1 MQELGNHN
9 REGLGR
15 KSNRRLSIVF
25 LLAISLM
32 MFSFS
37 LYGAQASVF
46 EKARATL
53 LDAAEPVL
61 SLFSAPIRWA
71 DNRFGDITDYFNYLE
86 QNKRLREENAELRVW
101 MNEAVTLRQQVAY
114 YEQLLDVRMET
125 AAAPIDAR
133 VVGEAGGPYRRALII
148 NAGRDQSVEKGDAVI
163 DTEGMVGHI
172 VTAGRSASRVLML
185 TDFSSRIP
193 VFVEGAGIEAILAG
207 RFPDEPVLL
216 FLETRDAEEIGSG
229 MRIVTSGT
237 GGKLPRGIPV
247 GSIGNVGEKEIT
259 VRLFAKY
266 NSTDAVRVL
275 DYAFVEEEI
284 TNILDDAE
292 ETAASNEA
300 VTE

>member
-1 MQELGNHN
+1 MQELGSYS

-15 KSNRRLSIVF
+15 KSNRRLSIIF
-25 LLAISLM
+25 LLAASLM

-46 EKARATL
+46 EKARGTI
-53 LDAAEPVL
+53 LDVAEPVL
-61 SLFSAPIRWA
+61 SLFNAPIRWA
-71 DNRFGDITDYFNYLE
+71 DNRLGDITDYFNYLE

-114 YEQLLDVRMET
+114 YEQLLDMRMET
-125 AAAPIDAR
+125 PAEPIDAR

-148 NAGRDQSVEKGDAVI
+148 NAGRGQNVEKGDAVI
-163 DTEGMVGHI
+163 NTDGMVGHI

-216 FLETRDAEEIGSG
+216 FLETRDAEEISAG

-247 GSIGNVGEKEIT
+247 GNIGVIGEEEIT

-275 DYAFVEEEI
+275 DYAFVEEEVG
-284 TNILDDAE
+284 NILEDAE
-292 ETAASNEA
+292 EAPVSDEA
-300 VTE
+300 PAE

>member
-1 MQELGNHN
+1 MQELGSYS

-15 KSNRRLSIVF
+15 KSNRRLSIIF
-25 LLAISLM
+25 LLAASLM

-46 EKARATL
+46 EKARATI
-53 LDAAEPVL
+53 LDVAEPVL
-61 SLFSAPIRWA
+61 SLFNAPIRWA
-71 DNRFGDITDYFNYLE
+71 DNRLGDITDYFNYLE

-114 YEQLLDVRMET
+114 YEQLLDMRMET
-125 AAAPIDAR
+125 PAEPIDAR

-148 NAGRDQSVEKGDAVI
+148 NAGRGQNVEKGDAVI
-163 DTEGMVGHI
+163 NTEGMVGHI

-216 FLETRDAEEIGSG
+216 FLETRDAEEISAG

-247 GSIGNVGEKEIT
+247 GNIGVIGEEEIT

-275 DYAFVEEEI
+275 DYAFVEEEVS
-284 TNILDDAE
+284 NILEDAE
-292 ETAASNEA
+292 EMPVSDEA
-300 VTE
+300 PAE

>member
-1 MQELGNHN
+1 MQELGSQS

-15 KSNRRLSIVF
+15 KSNRRLSIIF
-25 LLAISLM
+25 LLAVSFM

-46 EKARATL
+46 EKARETL

-61 SLFSAPIRWA
+61 SLFNAPIRWV

-101 MNEAVTLRQQVAY
+101 MNEAVTLRQQVAH
-114 YEQLLDVRMET
+114 YEQLLEMRMET
-125 AAAPIDAR
+125 PAEPIDAR

-148 NAGRDQSVEKGDAVI
+148 NAGRNQNVEQGDAVI
-163 DTEGMVGHI
+163 DTAGMVGHV
-172 VTAGRSASRVLML
+172 VTSGRSASRVLML

-193 VFVEGAGIEAILAG
+193 VFVEEAGIEAILAG

-216 FLETRDAEEIGSG
+216 FLETRDADEIGAG

-247 GSIGNVGEKEIT
+247 GSIGNMGDEEIT

-266 NSTDAVRVL
+266 SRTNAVRVL
-275 DYAFVEEEI
+275 DYEFVDEEVG
-284 TNILDDAE
+284 NVLDDDVSEPAPDG
-292 ETAASNEA
+292 AAPQ
-300 VTE
+300 